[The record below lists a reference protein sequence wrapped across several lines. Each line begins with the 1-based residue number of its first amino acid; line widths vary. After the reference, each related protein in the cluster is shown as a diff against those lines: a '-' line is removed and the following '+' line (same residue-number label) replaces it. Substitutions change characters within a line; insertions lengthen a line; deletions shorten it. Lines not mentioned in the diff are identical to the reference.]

1 MALTPYPA
9 SDFPET
15 PAAIVTGAASERGIG
30 RATAHRL
37 AREGWAVAV
46 LDLDGDASAQVAEQ
60 ITREHGTP
68 ALGLGVDIAD
78 EQAVIEA
85 VRRVD
90 EELPQLV
97 GVVNNAGISSPTP
110 FTEVSTEE
118 WKRVFDVN
126 VHGTFFVTREAV
138 SVFRRH
144 SLGRIVNV
152 SSASAER
159 GGGVYGRAAYSG
171 SKAALLGMAK
181 TWAREL
187 GEYGITANSVAPGSI
202 DTDIMG
208 GRLSDERKEFLLQ
221 ELPVGRVGT
230 VEDVAGGIAFLLGRD
245 GGYLTGVTLD
255 INGRSE
261 ERRVGKECRSRW
273 SPYH

>member
-9 SDFPET
+9 GDFPET
-15 PAAIVTGAASERGIG
+15 PTAIVTGAASERGIG

-46 LDLDGDASAQVAEQ
+46 LDLDEQASAQVAAE
-60 ITREHGTP
+60 IAREHGVPT
-68 ALGLGVDIAD
+68 LGLGVDIAD
-78 EQAVIEA
+78 EQAVTEA
-85 VRRVD
+85 VRRID

-97 GVVNNAGISSPTP
+97 GLVNNAGISSPTP
-110 FTEVSTEE
+110 FTEVGTEE

-138 SVFRRH
+138 AVFRRR

-187 GEYGITANSVAPGSI
+187 GEYGITANCVAPGSI

-208 GRLSDERKEFLLQ
+208 GRLT
-221 ELPVGRVGT
+221 GRMT
-230 VEDVAGGIAFLLGRD
+230 R
-245 GGYLTGVTLD
+245 
-255 INGRSE
+255 GRSRGNAPSSCAQV
-261 ERRVGKECRSRW
+261 RRGPAPRG
-273 SPYH
+273 

>member
-1 MALTPYPA
+1 MALPAYPA
-9 SDFPET
+9 SPFPDL
-15 PAAIVTGAASERGIG
+15 PAALVTGAASPRGIG

-46 LDLDGDASAQVAEQ
+46 VDLDGGACEELAGELTERYGV
-60 ITREHGTP
+60 P
-68 ALGLGVDIAD
+68 ALGLGVDISD
-78 EQAVIEA
+78 EQAVADA
-85 VRRVD
+85 VARID
-90 EELPQLV
+90 AELPQLV

-118 WKRVFDVN
+118 WRRVFDVN

-138 SVFRRH
+138 AIFRRH

-208 GRLSDERKEFLLQ
+208 GRLTDERKQVLLQ

-230 VEDVAGGIAFLLGRD
+230 VDDVAGAVHYLLGRD

-255 INGRSE
+255 VNGGS
-261 ERRVGKECRSRW
+261 
-273 SPYH
+273 HIH

>member
-1 MALTPYPA
+1 MPGIPPYPA
-9 SDFPET
+9 SDFPST
-15 PAAIVTGAASERGIG
+15 PTAIVTGAASPRGIG

-37 AREGWAVAV
+37 ARDGWAVAV
-46 LDLDGDASAQVAEQ
+46 IDLDERASVEVAREVAD
-60 ITREHGTP
+60 EHGLPT
-68 ALGLGVDIAD
+68 LGLGVDISD
-78 EQAVIEA
+78 EQAVREA
-85 VRRVD
+85 VAQVD
-90 EELPQLV
+90 AELPQLV
-97 GVVNNAGISSPTP
+97 GLVNNAGISSPTP
-110 FTEVSTEE
+110 FTEVTTEE

-126 VHGTFFVTREAV
+126 VHGTFHVTRAAV
-138 SVFRRH
+138 EIFRRF

-208 GRLSDERKEFLLQ
+208 GPLSDDRKAFLLQ
-221 ELPVGRVGT
+221 ELPVGRIGT
-230 VEDVAGGIAFLLGRD
+230 VDDVAAGIAFLLGAD
-245 GGYLTGVTLD
+245 AGYLTGVTLD
-255 INGRSE
+255 VNGGS
-261 ERRVGKECRSRW
+261 
-273 SPYH
+273 HIH

>member
-9 SDFPET
+9 SAFPDLPT
-15 PAAIVTGAASERGIG
+15 AIVTGAASERGIG
-30 RATAHRL
+30 RATANRL
-37 AREGWAVAV
+37 ARDGWAVAV
-46 LDLDGDASAQVAEQ
+46 LDLDAAASQRVAEQ
-60 ITREHGTP
+60 IAAEHGTP
-68 ALGLGVDIAD
+68 TLGLGVDIAD

-85 VRRVD
+85 VARID

-110 FTEVSTEE
+110 FTDVSTEE

-138 SVFRRH
+138 RIFRRH

-208 GRLSDERKEFLLQ
+208 GRLSDERKEVLLS

-230 VEDVAGGIAFLLGRD
+230 VDDVAGGIAYLLGRD

-255 INGRSE
+255 INGGS
-261 ERRVGKECRSRW
+261 
-273 SPYH
+273 HIH

>member
-9 SDFPET
+9 TEFPET
-15 PAAIVTGAASERGIG
+15 PTAIVTGAASERGIG

-46 LDLDGDASAQVAEQ
+46 LDLDESDSRAVAEQ
-60 ITREHGTP
+60 IAREHGVP

-78 EQAVIEA
+78 EQAVVAA
-85 VRRVD
+85 VARID
-90 EELPQLV
+90 AELPQLV

-110 FTEVSTEE
+110 FTEVGTEE

-126 VHGTFFVTREAV
+126 VHGTYFVTREAV
-138 SVFRRH
+138 AIFRRH

-255 INGRSE
+255 INGGS
-261 ERRVGKECRSRW
+261 
-273 SPYH
+273 HIH

>member
-1 MALTPYPA
+1 MALPPYPA

-15 PAAIVTGAASERGIG
+15 PTALVTGAASERGIG

-46 LDLDGDASAQVAEQ
+46 LDLDASATARVAEE
-60 ITREHGTP
+60 IAREHGVPT
-68 ALGLGVDIAD
+68 LGLGVDITD
-78 EQAVIEA
+78 EQAVIDA
-85 VRRVD
+85 VARID
-90 EELPQLV
+90 AELPQLV

-118 WKRVFDVN
+118 WKRVFEVN
-126 VHGTFFVTREAV
+126 VHGTFHVTREAV
-138 SVFRRH
+138 RIFRRH
-144 SLGRIVNV
+144 RLGRIVNV

-171 SKAALLGMAK
+171 SKAALLGMAR

-187 GEYGITANSVAPGSI
+187 GEHGITANSVAPGSI

-208 GRLSDERKEFLLQ
+208 GRLTDERKEVLLR

-230 VEDVAGGIAFLLGRD
+230 VEDVAAGIAYLLGRD

-255 INGRSE
+255 INGGS
-261 ERRVGKECRSRW
+261 
-273 SPYH
+273 HIH

>member
-1 MALTPYPA
+1 MALPPYPA
-9 SDFPET
+9 SDFPDT
-15 PAAIVTGAASERGIG
+15 PTAIVTGGASERGIG

-37 AREGWAVAV
+37 ARDGWAVAV
-46 LDLDGDASAQVAEQ
+46 LDLDEAASQEVAAQIA
-60 ITREHGTP
+60 REHGTP

-78 EQAVIEA
+78 EQAVTAA
-85 VRRVD
+85 VARID
-90 EELPQLV
+90 AELPQLV

-110 FTEVSTEE
+110 FTQVSTEE

-138 SVFRRH
+138 KVFRRH

-208 GRLSDERKEFLLQ
+208 GRLSDERKEVLLQ

-255 INGRSE
+255 INGGS
-261 ERRVGKECRSRW
+261 
-273 SPYH
+273 HIH